1 MSTTSNADTHAIAR
15 TPYDEVPRA
24 LLDELAAAGLDPRR
38 VYAGV
43 ADAVAEDLPDADVTS
58 WSTIPADRV
67 ETADFVAREPGTVAG
82 LLVSELVFRH
92 VLGDVAVRR
101 VAEGSAVAPGD
112 TVLTVTG
119 RTALLLTAERTA
131 LNYAG
136 HLSGIATATAAWA
149 QALAGTGARVRDTR
163 KTLPGWRDLAKYAVR
178 CGGGLNH
185 RHSLS
190 DAALVKD
197 NHVAAAGG
205 VAAAY
210 RLVRERFPE
219 VPVQVEVDDLDQLRE
234 ALDAGADEVLLDN
247 FTPAQL
253 RQAVATTA
261 GRARLEASGGLDLT
275 DAEAYGATGVDY
287 LAVGGLTHSA
297 RVLDIGMD
305 LREVR

>member
-1 MSTTSNADTHAIAR
+1 MSTTSSAVPHAIAR
-15 TPYDEVPRA
+15 TPYDGLPRP
-24 LLDELAAAGLDPRR
+24 LLDELTAAGLDPRR

-43 ADAVAEDLPDADVTS
+43 ADAVAEDLPGADVTS
-58 WSTIPADRV
+58 WATIPSDQV

-82 LLVSELVFRH
+82 LLVAELVFRH

-112 TVLTVTG
+112 VVLTVTG

-136 HLSGIATATAAWA
+136 HLSGIATATAAWTR
-149 QALAGTGARVRDTR
+149 ALAGTGARVRDTR
-163 KTLPGWRDLAKYAVR
+163 KTLPGWRALAKYAVR

-197 NHVAAAGG
+197 NHVTAAGG

-234 ALDAGADEVLLDN
+234 ALDAGVDEVLLDN

-253 RQAVATTA
+253 RQAVATAA
-261 GRARLEASGGLDLT
+261 GRARLEASGGLDLA
-275 DAEAYGATGVDY
+275 DAGEYGATGVDF